1 MSHQSDLISED
12 ILAYLGQHERKEL
25 LRFLTCGNVD
35 DGKSTLIGRLL
46 HDSKMIYEDHL
57 EAITRDSKKVGTTGD
72 DVDLALLVDG
82 LQAEREQGI
91 TIDVAYRYFSTAK
104 RKFIIADTPGHEQYT
119 RNMATGASTCD
130 LAIILIDAR
139 YGVQTQTRRHSFIA
153 SLLGIRH
160 IVVAINKMDLKGFD
174 QGVFEQIKADYLAFA
189 EKIGLKT
196 SSLHFVPMSAL
207 KGDNVVNKS
216 ERSPWYAGQSLM
228 EILETV
234 EIAADRNLDDM
245 RFPVQYV
252 NRPNLNF
259 RGFAGTLASGVVRKG
274 DEVVALP
281 SGKGSKVKSIVTFE
295 GELEQAGPGQ
305 AVTLT
310 LEDEIDVS
318 RGDMLV
324 HADNRPLVTDGFDA
338 MLVWMA
344 EEPMLPGKK
353 YDIKRATSY
362 VPGSI
367 PSIVH
372 KVDVNTLERTP
383 GSELK
388 LNEIA
393 RVKVSLDAPI
403 ALDGYEQNRTTG
415 AFIVIDRLTN
425 GTVGAGMI
433 ISAPSA
439 AHGSSA
445 HHGSNAHVTREERA
459 GRFGQ
464 QPATVLFSG
473 LSGAGKSTLLRT
485 LYGNYLPAGGSIRLR
500 HAGDWLE
507 LVGAEPREVLAV
519 RRQTLGYVSQF
530 LRVIPRVAT
539 LDVVMEPALA
549 RGWSRDS
556 AELRARSLLARLN
569 IPERLWQLAPGT
581 FSGGEQQRVNIARG
595 FMVEWPILLLDE
607 PTASLDEANR
617 QVVLE
622 LIGEA
627 KGAGAAL
634 IGIFHDRAAREA
646 VASRYLDMSQELS
659 RQEQAHVV

>member
-12 ILAYLGQHERKEL
+12 ILAYLAQHERKEL

-57 EAITRDSKKVGTTGD
+57 EAITRDSKKVGTTGE

-130 LAIILIDAR
+130 LAIILVDAR
-139 YGVQTQTRRHSFIA
+139 YGVQTQTKRHSFIT
-153 SLLGIRH
+153 SLLGIKH
-160 IVVAINKMDLKGFD
+160 IVVAINKMDLMDFD
-174 QGVFEQIKADYLAFA
+174 QAVFERIKADYLAFA
-189 EKIGLKT
+189 ERIELKP

-207 KGDNVVNKS
+207 KGDNVVNRS
-216 ERSPWYAGQSLM
+216 ERAPWYQGQSLM
-228 EILETV
+228 EILESV
-234 EIAADRNLDDM
+234 EIAGDRNFDDL

-259 RGFAGTLASGVVRKG
+259 RGFAGTLASGIVRKG
-274 DEVVALP
+274 DEIAVLP
-281 SGKGSKVKSIVTFE
+281 SGKTSRVKSIVTFD
-295 GELEQAGPGQ
+295 GELEQATPGE

-324 HADNRPLVTDGFDA
+324 HADSRPRIADGFEA
-338 MLVWMA
+338 MLVWMG

-367 PSIVH
+367 ASITH
-372 KVDVNTLERTP
+372 KVDVNTLEQ
-383 GSELK
+383 GAASSLQ
-388 LNEIA
+388 LNEIGK
-393 RVKVSLDAPI
+393 VKVSLDAPI

-433 ISAPSA
+433 IADPV
-439 AHGSSA
+439 AHGSGG
-445 HHGSNAHVTREERA
+445 HHGALAHVSTDERA
-459 GRFGQ
+459 TRFGQ
-464 QPATVLFSG
+464 QPATVLFTG
-473 LSGAGKSTLLRT
+473 LSGAGKSTLAYAVERKLFDMGRAVYVLDGQNLRHDLNKGLPQDRAGRTENWRRAANVARQFNEAGLLT
-485 LYGNYLPAGGSIRLR
+485 LAAFVAPDAEGREQARVLIGTDRAITVYVQASPQACQQRDPQGLYAAGG
-500 HAGDWLE
+500 D
-507 LVGAEPREVLAV
+507 
-519 RRQTLGYVSQF
+519 
-530 LRVIPRVAT
+530 
-539 LDVVMEPALA
+539 
-549 RGWSRDS
+549 
-556 AELRARSLLARLN
+556 N
-569 IPERLWQLAPGT
+569 IP
-581 FSGGEQQRVNIARG
+581 GESFPYDVPANADLVIDTESLSVEEGAKQVIDLLRKRG
-595 FMVEWPILLLDE
+595 VI
-607 PTASLDEANR
+607 
-617 QVVLE
+617 
-622 LIGEA
+622 
-627 KGAGAAL
+627 
-634 IGIFHDRAAREA
+634 
-646 VASRYLDMSQELS
+646 
-659 RQEQAHVV
+659 